1 MIHPVG
7 GQKSYWAIAPR
18 RVRGVP
24 GVGPGVSPGLQIIS
38 GVVWTPDFLKAGD
51 FGLLAL
57 ESSGLGWSP
66 LDPGRSRLVGC
77 DLLEAQRM
85 DHKGGPAQS
94 DGLFNLKRTHLTFYG
109 GLVYLYQSLLLAG
122 KIKL

>member
-1 MIHPVG
+1 MTHPVG

-38 GVVWTPDFLKAGD
+38 GVVWTPDFLKARD

-57 ESSGLGWSP
+57 ESSGL
-66 LDPGRSRLVGC
+66 
-77 DLLEAQRM
+77 Q
-85 DHKGGPAQS
+85 
-94 DGLFNLKRTHLTFYG
+94 
-109 GLVYLYQSLLLAG
+109 LLLDLDSKWTG
-122 KIKL
+122 VEST